1 MNLKDYV
8 IITTIVYILSS
19 INLLYEKTASDE
31 EGFDTE
37 FNIFQTVF
45 VLVVMLV
52 ATPVIMLHEKL
63 AAIYYFVK
71 GKD

>member
-1 MNLKDYV
+1 
-8 IITTIVYILSS
+8 
-19 INLLYEKTASDE
+19 
-31 EGFDTE
+31 
-37 FNIFQTVF
+37 

-63 AAIYYFVK
+63 AAIYYFAK